1 MMRKQVKRKKYSM
14 MVFGALAIFFTGYP
28 HIWSVYSPYV
38 MDITGWTAGQ
48 TSMCFY
54 LTLLFFVIGN
64 IVGGRIQDKSNPIKV
79 LSIGGFIQA
88 AGVFGSAFLLNSN
101 PLPMYLAFGVLQGF
115 GQGMIY
121 TVILATA
128 QKWFPDKKGFATG
141 VVSTANGLCGF
152 FLAPLSERILVGYG
166 PKNALMV
173 IGVLMAVA
181 WILSSIFVKVPEGS
195 QQVQSAEVEPD
206 YKMLSEQYQYSAK
219 EMIKSRKFYL
229 LVATMMCGLISYFL
243 VSPNARTLQLE
254 RGVAPSIAVTAVMV
268 GSVMNAGTRLIL
280 PTLADRVGRS
290 LCIKMVMVV
299 SFLTMTSLVFSQ
311 SYITTIG
318 VIIMYG
324 CYGGIMG
331 SFPSFTSSIF
341 GTAHSG
347 ENYGYVMSGVVIATL
362 GAPAITSGILG
373 VGKGMELVFGIGAGC
388 ALFGL
393 VTIIILDKELGNKRV
408 KQNTILETEV

>member
-1 MMRKQVKRKKYSM
+1 MRTQAKRQKYSM
-14 MVFGALAIFFTGYP
+14 MVFGSLAIFFSGYP

-64 IVGGRIQDKSNPIKV
+64 IVGGRIQDKSDPVKV

-88 AGVFGSAFLLNSN
+88 VGVFGSAFLLTSN
-101 PLPMYLAFGVLQGF
+101 PLPMYLAFGVLQGI

-166 PKNALMV
+166 PKTALMV
-173 IGVLMAVA
+173 IGVLMAAA
-181 WILSSIFVKVPEGS
+181 WILSSIFVKVPEGG
-195 QQVQSAEVEPD
+195 QQVQSAEVERD
-206 YKMLSEQYQYSAK
+206 HKMINGQYQYSTK
-219 EMIKSRKFYL
+219 EMVKSRKFYL

-243 VSPNARTLQLE
+243 VSPIARTLQLE
-254 RGVAPSIAVTAVMV
+254 RGVAPSIAVSAVMM

-280 PTLADRVGRS
+280 PTLADRIGRS

-299 SFLTMTSLVFSQ
+299 SFIAMISLVFSQ
-311 SYITTIG
+311 SYTTTLG
-318 VIIMYG
+318 VVIMYG

-331 SFPSFTSSIF
+331 SFPSFSSSIF
-341 GTAHSG
+341 GIAHSG

-362 GAPAITSGILG
+362 GAPAITSGIMG
-373 VGKGMELVFGIGAGC
+373 IGKGREFVFGIGAGC
-388 ALFGL
+388 ALVGL
-393 VTIIILDKELGNKRV
+393 LSIIILDKELGNKRT
-408 KQNTILETEV
+408 KENTIFETEV